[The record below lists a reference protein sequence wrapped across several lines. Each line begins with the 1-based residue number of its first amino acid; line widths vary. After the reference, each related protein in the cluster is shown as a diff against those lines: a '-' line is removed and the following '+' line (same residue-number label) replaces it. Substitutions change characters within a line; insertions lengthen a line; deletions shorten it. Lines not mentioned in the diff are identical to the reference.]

1 MLEPRHVAAAA
12 AEPLAQRTAERV
24 RDHMLMQDHAARAL
38 GIEIVTVGPG
48 RSRARMPVRQDMMNG
63 FAMCHGGLIATLA
76 DTAFAYACNAYNEVT
91 VASGLS
97 IDFVAPAKL
106 GDILEATCVEQAL
119 SGRTGVYDVVVSNQ
133 RAERVALFRGRSYRI
148 KGRPVVEAV
157 GSAAAD
163 DQT

>member
-1 MLEPRHVAAAA
+1 MVEPRHLAAAA

-24 RDHMLMQDHAARAL
+24 RDRMLAQDHAARAL

-48 RSRARMPVRQDMMNG
+48 SSRVRMPVRQDMMNG

-76 DTAFAYACNAYNEVT
+76 DTAFAYACNAYNEIT

-97 IDFVAPAKL
+97 IDFIAPAKL
-106 GDILEATCVEQAL
+106 GDVLEATCVEQAL

-148 KGRPVVEAV
+148 KGRPVVEAM
-157 GSAAAD
+157 GPAPAD
-163 DQT
+163 DET